1 MKAFLNWFLSRT
13 VRQARQMCGHA
24 DKLVKAQEDLL
35 SPQAISAV
43 RAATA
48 DLYESTRG
56 TVNPETIHD
65 KMTRLNDI
73 AEKWLKRYP
82 NASTRENVEVFLVA
96 IAVAMGIR
104 TFLLQPFKIPTGSMQ
119 PTLYGVTAE
128 NRAGDPNFRIPNPL
142 QRCWEFVSQGV
153 SYYHIVAK
161 NDGEFS
167 LIDDQPSR
175 FLLFNLKQRFKI
187 GNELYTVWFPPEN
200 LFPKHAQLSYGVT
213 FKAGQDVLKMR
224 AVSGDHLFVDRMTY
238 NFRRP
243 ARGDIVV
250 FKTQGIRYRN
260 MSEDQHYIKRLIGL
274 PGEKVQIGDDRHVII
289 NGKRLDSSTPHFERI
304 YDESKWDEDA
314 YMGHVN
320 AKFRPSLGIPLFP
333 DAEATFP
340 VPENHYLV
348 MGDHT
353 CDSSDSRYWGSF
365 PRENVIG
372 KSFFVYWPFNKR
384 FGWWGH
390 N

>member
-24 DKLVKAQEDLL
+24 DKLVKAQQDLL
-35 SPQAISAV
+35 SPQAIAAV
-43 RAATA
+43 RSATEE
-48 DLYESTRG
+48 LYESTRG
-56 TVNPETIHD
+56 SVNPKAIHER
-65 KMTRLNDI
+65 MNHLNDT

-128 NRAGDPNFRIPNPL
+128 NHAGDPNFRIPNFL
-142 QRCWEFVSQGV
+142 QRSWEFISQGV
-153 SYYHIVAK
+153 TYYHIVAQ

-167 LIDDQPSR
+167 LVDEQPSR

-187 GNELYTVWFPPEN
+187 GDQLYTVWSPPEN
-200 LFPKHAQLSYGVT
+200 LFQKHAQLSYGVT
-213 FKAGQDVLKMR
+213 FKAGQDVLKLR
-224 AVSGDHLFVDRMTY
+224 AVSGDHLFVDRMSY

-250 FKTQGIRYRN
+250 FKTQGIRYPR

-274 PGEKVQIGDDRHVII
+274 SGEKVQIGDDRHVII
-289 NGKRLDSSTPHFERI
+289 NGKRLDASTPRFERI
-304 YDESKWDEDA
+304 YDESKWEEDA

-320 AKFRPSLGIPLFP
+320 AKFRPILGIPLFP
-333 DAEATFP
+333 DAETTYT
-340 VPENHYLV
+340 VPDNHYVV